1 MATTYTQQGLN
12 QALDHLK
19 SDTLLERK
27 LYASAREAERHNIVA
42 IYLWWVE
49 ACKVPGYLD
58 ELYQQFSHLKRRQQ
72 VKAGINFDRLL
83 YLVYGLEGLTSDDR
97 FNKIVVLNQLH
108 NAYFSNPIYYEQDAA
123 DKLAAWIVEQGG
135 MTKIARGETQSS
147 VSEED
152 DSVDDDYADD
162 SFDYSSSG
170 DISVNERATLSVNST
185 RLPHP
190 QSTTANE
197 PDVAQSD
204 LEAVSSALRVAS
216 HAASSASYS
225 VVIDQAKIDVV
236 AESTTGQRYIGIDV
250 GGQTLSDVFVAAY
263 SKSFA
268 DLPPL
273 LAAVCEVLSLQT
285 PSLSLREPL
294 VRLQAK
300 TKDKR
305 KLAGAR
311 VLAVRAAT
319 NELVLA
325 PCSAALGVVVTATL
339 KSRCFPVDSGDY
351 VLSHFARRWTEHSL
365 VTHCRARDYDIA
377 GVVVGDDAV
386 TVRLENRRDASR
398 WSFLDFW
405 LADDEQ
411 ARLVNYKLTSD
422 LPILAEVDMQFM
434 IFQRFVA
441 EHVDAWIGGFGRHI
455 ARDYNQHVRLDVDS
469 SQLVMNYEARE
480 GSYKANAAFDLPI
493 SARHTGS
500 ASLEF
505 NSQDFYVTLSRLAGV
520 VGTGTVKF
528 SCYEEHFVVS
538 ASSTV
543 ADYRI
548 VIPAI
553 NDKGYR
559 TEKAVEGLQLNAA
572 SELSMDLDKYLEFD
586 EDMRAEFASLT
597 DDAAELF
604 ED

>member
-1 MATTYTQQGLN
+1 MISVYQTELN
-12 QALDHLK
+12 DELQRISREALV
-19 SDTLLERK
+19 ERR

-72 VKAGINFDRLL
+72 VKSGINFDRLL
-83 YLVYGLEGLTSDDR
+83 YLVYGVEGLNETHR
-97 FNKIVVLNQLH
+97 YMKIGVLNQLH
-108 NAYFSNPIYYEQDAA
+108 NAYLANPIYYEQDAA

-135 MTKIARGETQSS
+135 MTVLAKGRSETTDSD
-147 VSEED
+147 EHEGFAED
-152 DSVDDDYADD
+152 DADV
-162 SFDYSSSG
+162 STSYSSSA
-170 DISVNERATLSVNST
+170 DISVNDKAAMSVSST

-190 QSTTANE
+190 QSTTAYE
-197 PDVAQSD
+197 LDEAQAD
-204 LEAVSSALRVAS
+204 LVTVSSALRAGS

-225 VVIDQAKIDVV
+225 VVIDQAKIDVI

-250 GGQTLSDVFVAAY
+250 GNQTLNDVFVAAY
-263 SKSFA
+263 MKGFA

-351 VLSHFARRWTEHSL
+351 VLSHFARRWTEHRL

-377 GVVVGDDAV
+377 GVVVGDNAV

-405 LADDEQ
+405 FPDDGNT
-411 ARLVNYKLTSD
+411 RLVNYKLTSD
-422 LPILAEVDMQFM
+422 LPILAEVEMPFM

-480 GSYKANAAFDLPI
+480 GSYKGSAAFDLPT

-500 ASLEF
+500 TSLEF
-505 NSQDFYVTLSRLAGV
+505 NSQDFYITLSRLADV
-520 VGTGTVKF
+520 DGTGTVKF
-528 SCYEEHFVVS
+528 SCYEEHFVIS

-559 TEKAVEGLQLNAA
+559 TEKAVEGLQLNTAT
-572 SELSMDLDKYLEFD
+572 ELSMDLDEYLEFD

>member
-1 MATTYTQQGLN
+1 MISVYQTELN
-12 QALDHLK
+12 DELQRISREALV
-19 SDTLLERK
+19 ERR
-27 LYASAREAERHNIVA
+27 LYASAREAERQNIVA

-83 YLVYGLEGLTSDDR
+83 YLVYGIEGLTSDDR

-108 NAYFSNPIYYEQDAA
+108 NDYLANPIYYEQDAA

-147 VSEED
+147 DTED
-152 DSVDDDYADD
+152 EYGVEVDSAED
-162 SFDYSSSG
+162 SFSYSSPS
-170 DISVNERATLSVNST
+170 DISVNDKAAMSVSST

-190 QSTTANE
+190 QSTTAYE
-197 PDVAQSD
+197 LDVAEAD
-204 LEAVSSALRVAS
+204 LEAVSSALSVAS

-225 VVIDQAKIDVV
+225 VVIDQAQIDVV

-250 GGQTLSDVFVAAY
+250 GNQTLNDVFVAAY

-311 VLAVRAAT
+311 MLAVRAAT

-351 VLSHFARRWTEHSL
+351 VLSHFARRWIEHRL

-386 TVRLENRRDASR
+386 TVRLDNRRDASR

-405 LADDEQ
+405 LADDEEP
-411 ARLVNYKLTSD
+411 RLVNYKLTSD
-422 LPILAEVDMQFM
+422 LPILAEVEMPFM

-455 ARDYNQHVRLDVDS
+455 ARDYNQQVRLDVDS
-469 SQLVMNYEARE
+469 SHLAINYEARE
-480 GSYKANAAFDLPI
+480 GSYKANATFDLSI

-505 NSQDFYVTLSRLAGV
+505 NSQDFYVTLSRLACV
-520 VGTGTVKF
+520 AGTGTVKF

-572 SELSMDLDKYLEFD
+572 TDLSLDFDEYLEFD
-586 EDMRAEFASLT
+586 EDMRAEFAILT

-604 ED
+604 ES